1 MVIIENN
8 LLKAQINPLG
18 AELNSLFHKEFQLEY
33 MWSGDPAFWGKHSPV
48 LFPIVGTL
56 KENKY
61 EYKGATYEMGRHGF
75 ARERSFEVEGKK
87 ADAVSFLLKSDENS
101 KLIYPFEFEFRIS
114 YQLRKAQLNVTYEV
128 TNTGKEEMLFSVGG
142 HPAFVLPLSE
152 DTSYED
158 YYLEFEK
165 AETAGRWPISTDG
178 LIEKQPISLLENSQ
192 QLPLSKELFQK
203 DALVVK
209 GLQSTEVAIRSD
221 KTDHG
226 LWFDFA
232 DFPYLGIWAAKN
244 ADFICIEP
252 WCGIADPV
260 DSNQQL
266 KDKEGINKLPS
277 GELFSRTWVVE
288 LF

>member
-8 LLKAQINPLG
+8 FIKAQINPLG
-18 AELNSLFHKEFQLEY
+18 AEVVSLFHKEFQLEY

-56 KENKY
+56 KDNKY
-61 EYKGATYEMGRHGF
+61 EYNGDTYEMGRHGF
-75 ARERSFEVEGKK
+75 ARDRYFEVEEKK
-87 ADAVSFLLKSDENS
+87 NDSVSFLLKSDDES
-101 KLIYPFEFEFRIS
+101 RLIYPFEFEFRVQ

-128 TNTGKEEMLFSVGG
+128 TNTGKAEMLFSVGG
-142 HPAFVLPLSE
+142 HPAFALPLSE

-165 AETAGRWPISTDG
+165 AETAGRWPISTEG
-178 LIEKQPISLLENSQ
+178 LIETQPITLLENSQ
-192 QLPLSKELFQK
+192 QLPISKELFQK
-203 DALVVK
+203 DALVFK
-209 GLQSTEVAIRSD
+209 GLNSTEVAIRSD

-244 ADFICIEP
+244 ANFICIEP

>member
-1 MVIIENN
+1 MVIIENS
-8 LLKAQINPLG
+8 LLKAQINPQG
-18 AELNSLFHKEFQLEY
+18 AELISLFHKEIQLEY

-61 EYKGATYEMGRHGF
+61 EYNGTSYEMGRHGF
-75 ARERSFEVEGKK
+75 ARDRVFEVEEKK
-87 ADAVSFLLKSDENS
+87 EDSVCFLLKSDADS
-101 KLIYPFEFEFRIS
+101 RSIYPFEFEFRVR

-142 HPAFVLPLSE
+142 HPAFALPLSE
-152 DTSYED
+152 DTEYGD

-165 AETAGRWPISTDG
+165 TETADRWPISADG
-178 LIEKQPISLLENSQ
+178 LIENQPIPLMENSQ
-192 QLPLSKELFQK
+192 QLPISKELFQK
-203 DALVVK
+203 DALVFK
-209 GLQSTEVAIRSD
+209 GLNSTEVAIRSD

-252 WCGIADPV
+252 WCGIADSV

-266 KDKEGINKLPS
+266 KDKEGINILPS